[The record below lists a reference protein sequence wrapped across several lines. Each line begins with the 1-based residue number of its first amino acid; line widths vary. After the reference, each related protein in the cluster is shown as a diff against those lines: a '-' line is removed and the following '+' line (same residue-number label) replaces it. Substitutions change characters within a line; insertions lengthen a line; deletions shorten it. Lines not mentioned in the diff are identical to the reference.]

1 MAPRFTDM
9 SLMQRYD
16 LTSNYD
22 CTPNISSLFLN
33 NNQGYS
39 LDAFAA
45 TGLMGLRPVRKRAN
59 RAGTQYSPNF
69 SAKYS
74 PFHSTMDV
82 TLLPRAAAAL
92 RKGAYA
98 FQATLGIEIAGIAST
113 PRPVGHHPS
122 NILT

>member
-1 MAPRFTDM
+1 
-9 SLMQRYD
+9 MQTYD
-16 LTSNYD
+16 LTSKYD
-22 CTPNISSLFLN
+22 GTPNISSLFLN

-39 LDAFAA
+39 FDAFAA
-45 TGLMGLRPVRKRAN
+45 SGLMGLRPVRKRAN

-69 SAKYS
+69 SAKCS
-74 PFHSTMDV
+74 PLHSIMDV

-98 FQATLGIEIAGIAST
+98 FQATLSIEIAGIAST
-113 PRPVGHHPS
+113 PRAVGDHSS